1 MITLQVR
8 NKIDGLSNFLTS
20 HGVTWRK
27 IQDCDG
33 IEFDVE
39 KTEDLFS
46 IGFSFGM
53 FFVNTVQKF
62 PSQFWDNNKN
72 E

>member
-8 NKIDGLSNFLTS
+8 NKIDGLSHFLTKNN
-20 HGVTWRK
+20 VVWRN
-27 IQDCDG
+27 IQDCEG
-33 IEFDVE
+33 VEFDVE

-46 IGFSFGM
+46 LGFSFGM

-62 PSQFWDNNKN
+62 PTQFWDSIN